1 VKDAIERN
9 KKENWLFNG
18 DIFSGHRG
26 KFLQLHVTIEDEGV
40 FTTPWTATL
49 TYVPGGDVLSEAVCA
64 ENPRQYY
71 YDRSD
76 SKIPSAE
83 KPDF

>member
-1 VKDAIERN
+1 LAAQWRC
-9 KKENWLFNG
+9 LR
-18 DIFSGHRG
+18 GHRG
-26 KFLQLHVTIEDEGV
+26 KFLQLHLTIEDEGV

-49 TYVPGGDVLSEAVCA
+49 TYVPGPPILAETVCA
-64 ENPRQYY
+64 ENVHQYY

-76 SKIPSAE
+76 ADVPRAE